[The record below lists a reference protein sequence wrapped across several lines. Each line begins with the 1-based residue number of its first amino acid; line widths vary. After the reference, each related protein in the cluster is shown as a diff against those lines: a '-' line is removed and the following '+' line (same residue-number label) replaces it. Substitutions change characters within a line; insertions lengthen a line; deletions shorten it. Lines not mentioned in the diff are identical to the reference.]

1 MANALTQA
9 TLWHLTT
16 YTLLIDMMLGLR
28 RDLMQ
33 TREDVRQQGV
43 RAQGIAN
50 EQVLQQ
56 AVLAQQLRGQG
67 GAP

>member
-1 MANALTQA
+1 
-9 TLWHLTT
+9 
-16 YTLLIDMMLGLR
+16 MMLGLR
-28 RDLMQ
+28 RDLLQ
-33 TREDVRQQGV
+33 TREEVRQQGV